1 MFSGKFESFYNSL
14 MVNLVLS
21 TSLIHRFI
29 KNHMRENM
37 AIELLIEEKLVNAFS
52 PLHIDITKEKLLF
65 DLPNAEQFHFNVI
78 IISSLFEGLR
88 IKQRHQAINS
98 ILAKELIE
106 NIPVLT
112 LHTYTE
118 KEWLYKY
125 SSLPFFISSNSVNR
139 ETA

>member
-1 MFSGKFESFYNSL
+1 
-14 MVNLVLS
+14 
-21 TSLIHRFI
+21 
-29 KNHMRENM
+29 M
-37 AIELLIEEKLVNAFS
+37 AIEILIETKLINAFS
-52 PLHIDITKEKLLF
+52 PSHIDITKEDLLF
-65 DLPNAEQFHFNVI
+65 DLHSAEQFHFNVV

-125 SSLPFFISSNSVNR
+125 SSLPLFMNSNNINR
-139 ETA
+139 EIA

>member
-1 MFSGKFESFYNSL
+1 MG
-14 MVNLVLS
+14 
-21 TSLIHRFI
+21 
-29 KNHMRENM
+29 
-37 AIELLIEEKLVNAFS
+37 IELLIEKKLIIAFS

-65 DLPNAEQFHFNVI
+65 DLPSSEQFHFDVV

-88 IKQRHQAINS
+88 IKQRHKAINS
-98 ILAKELIE
+98 VLEKELIE

-125 SSLPFFISSNSVNR
+125 SSLPLFMNTEYINR
-139 ETA
+139 EIA

>member
-1 MFSGKFESFYNSL
+1 
-14 MVNLVLS
+14 
-21 TSLIHRFI
+21 
-29 KNHMRENM
+29 M
-37 AIELLIEEKLVNAFS
+37 AIELLIEKKLITAFS

-65 DLPNAEQFHFNVI
+65 DLPNSEQFHFNVVI
-78 IISSLFEGLR
+78 MSTLFEGLR

-98 ILAKELIE
+98 VLEKELIE

-125 SSLPFFISSNSVNR
+125 SSLPLFMNSNFIAR
-139 ETA
+139 EIA

>member
-1 MFSGKFESFYNSL
+1 MG
-14 MVNLVLS
+14 
-21 TSLIHRFI
+21 
-29 KNHMRENM
+29 
-37 AIELLIEEKLVNAFS
+37 IELLIEKKLIIAFS

-65 DLPNAEQFHFNVI
+65 DLPSSEQFHFDVV

-88 IKQRHQAINS
+88 IKQRHKAINS
-98 ILAKELIE
+98 VLKKELIE

-125 SSLPFFISSNSVNR
+125 SSLPLFMNTEYINR
-139 ETA
+139 EIA